1 MSVTP
6 LYEVVEH
13 GYKYIFFRYTSINIW
28 EISLPPPSIEITN
41 DTNKFQSKLIDEVRI
56 MAQKGHEVFSLIQDK
71 LSYSPV
77 DELENIGNL
86 KQLLCKEQAQ
96 FKQKVEEVQLKLTS
110 PTIENKDFE
119 EKGN

>member
-1 MSVTP
+1 M
-6 LYEVVEH
+6 
-13 GYKYIFFRYTSINIW
+13 
-28 EISLPPPSIEITN
+28 PPPLIEITN

-56 MAQKGHEVFSLIQDK
+56 MAQKGHEIFSLIQDK

-119 EKGN
+119 EKGK